1 MNQKKSRGFFIWNLK
16 FSILP
21 NLLFRVPPIGCKIL
35 LFSIFLMA
43 FFLMEVNSQSTRYW
57 STNLNEESSLLAGAV
72 VGGGAGVGAIYYNPA
87 LISANTR
94 SNLSINA
101 NLFTIEFNRI
111 ENALGDN
118 IDLKNTR
125 FLAEPRFFSYI
136 LKSPNIK
143 GLSYEFIAMGK
154 ENFLVNLSSSTDT
167 QLDIL
172 THLPGEERYYAS
184 YKFRNQYNS
193 YWLGAGTSYKFEND
207 LSIGISMFG
216 MVKSLYYSNN
226 LTINAQPLSDSI
238 EIGGIPIPF
247 YVASTSS
254 NSYLKFENYRLLWK
268 IGLAYKKDQINIG
281 LNITTPSVNVFSS
294 GKVDS
299 GQEQTS
305 NIMHPDEA
313 RFMPDYFIADEQVKD
328 DISVNYKDPFSIAMG
343 IEYTF
348 PSNKQFVYFTAEYF
362 SKIRPY
368 KFVTAKE
375 NSNSTIPS
383 VYEDLM
389 PKDWLSYVSG
399 AKPILNIA
407 LGYKW
412 ELNQDLLL
420 LTGFKTDFS
429 YMNNFDFE
437 DYEEYNNLA
446 VFDHNVY
453 HFSGGL
459 LYKFLG
465 HRFFT
470 GIQYSTGSNNGMEQ
484 LVNLSDP
491 VEWNEIEQ
499 AALQGVRN
507 NNMNYSYNGLSLFL
521 GVTFNF
527 GNNSGKDAE

>member
-1 MNQKKSRGFFIWNLK
+1 MNQTKSRDLFIWNLK
-16 FSILP
+16 LNFSINFLTR
-21 NLLFRVPPIGCKIL
+21 NYSFKYKIA

-43 FFLMEVNSQSTRYW
+43 LFQKEVNAQSTRYW

-87 LISANTR
+87 LISANTK

-118 IDLKNTR
+118 FDLKNTR
-125 FLAEPRFFSYI
+125 FLAEPRFLSYI
-136 LKSPNIK
+136 LKSHKIE

-154 ENFLVNLSSSTDT
+154 ENFFVNLSSSTDS
-167 QLDIL
+167 QIDIL

-184 YKFRNQYNS
+184 YKYRNQYIS
-193 YWLGAGTSYKFEND
+193 YWLGAGTSYKFKND
-207 LSIGISMFG
+207 ISIGISMFG
-216 MVKSLYYSNN
+216 MVKTLNYSNN
-226 LTINAQPLSDSI
+226 LSINAQPLSDSI
-238 EIGGIPIPF
+238 EIGGIPIPY
-247 YVASTSS
+247 YVASSS
-254 NSYLKFENYRLLWK
+254 SDSYLKFENYRLLWK
-268 IGLAYKKDQINIG
+268 IGLAYKKNQIKIG
-281 LNITTPSVNVFSS
+281 FNITTPSVNVFSS

-299 GQEQTS
+299 GKEQTG
-305 NIMHPDEA
+305 NIMYPDEA
-313 RFMPDYFIADEQVKD
+313 KFMPDYLVADEQVKD
-328 DISVNYKDPFSIAMG
+328 DVSVNYKDPFSIAMG

-362 SKIRPY
+362 SRIRPY
-368 KFVTAKE
+368 KFVTAQE

-383 VYEDLM
+383 VYEGLM

-437 DYEEYNNLA
+437 DFEEYNNLA

-459 LYKFLG
+459 LYRFLG

-470 GIQYSTGSNNGMEQ
+470 GIQYSTGSRKGMEQ

-507 NNMNYSYNGLSLFL
+507 NNMNYYYNGISLFL